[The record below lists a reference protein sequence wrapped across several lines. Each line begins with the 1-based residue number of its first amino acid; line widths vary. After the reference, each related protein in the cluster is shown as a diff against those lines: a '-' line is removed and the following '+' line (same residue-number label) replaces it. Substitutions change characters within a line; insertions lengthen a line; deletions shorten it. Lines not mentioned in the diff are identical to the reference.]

1 MGMGKSSPAI
11 PQQQPQ
17 VVVPQSEDASVKM
30 EEQKASAAARSREGT
45 SAHLLSSRT
54 NSMFGGTL
62 GDDPDTQRK
71 RLLAG
76 NTGIG

>member
-1 MGMGKSSPAI
+1 MAMGKSSPPI

-17 VVVPQSEDASVKM
+17 VVVPQSDNASVKM
-30 EEQKASAAARSREGT
+30 EEQKASAAAKNREGA
-45 SAHLLSSRT
+45 SAHLLASQST
-54 NSMFGGTL
+54 MSGGTL

-76 NTGIG
+76 STGIG

>member
-45 SAHLLSSRT
+45 SAHLLSAQGFQQPLS
-54 NSMFGGTL
+54 

-76 NTGIG
+76 NMGIG